1 MERHY
6 RKHCI
11 AGLSWIGYASENHAR
26 LVIQLNNLDLGLLGI
41 PTQESA
47 NLRGFFQAFFVFYGE
62 NQMKLILKSHDLHIA
77 LDANNATDIIK
88 IKALAEMLEISYPAL
103 KQRLFRGQNVDT
115 AIRELLA
122 KGGE

>member
-1 MERHY
+1 M
-6 RKHCI
+6 
-11 AGLSWIGYASENHAR
+11 
-26 LVIQLNNLDLGLLGI
+26 Q
-41 PTQESA
+41 
-47 NLRGFFQAFFVFYGE
+47 
-62 NQMKLILKSHDLHIA
+62 LILKSKSHGIHIA
-77 LDANNATDIIK
+77 LDANNATDLIK